1 MASVPCSLGCGN
13 PVNPHDEGVWKKVT
27 GYVGGPKKDS
37 MRLRED
43 TGEFAHAH
51 CVARLLEGQAVD
63 QASMFEGQ
71 EPVVEWIDEASDMP
85 EIFKDE

>member
-43 TGEFAHAH
+43 TGEFAHSH
-51 CVARLLEGQAVD
+51 CVARLLEGQAID
-63 QASMFEGQ
+63 QESMFDQPQAE
-71 EPVVEWIDEASDMP
+71 EAESTPTDLP
-85 EIFKDE
+85 EIFEE

>member
-13 PVNPHDEGVWKKVT
+13 PVNPHDAGTWKKVT

-43 TGEFAHAH
+43 TGEFAHDH
-51 CVARLLEGQAVD
+51 CVAKLIEGQAVD
-63 QASMFEGQ
+63 QPSMFDITEHAKGQ
-71 EPVVEWIDEASDMP
+71 KPSDLP
-85 EIFKDE
+85 DIFEE